1 MAIFDDLL
9 AIKRFREGKAEVALR
24 KQRLALAAAT
34 RRREQAQWRLLQFQD
49 QARREELALYEDL
62 CRRIVLLRDIQDVQ
76 ATVSA
81 MREQERDHTRTVDA
95 AVDGET
101 REQDGLQACRQAHA
115 EAMRV
120 KEKFLELARNHA
132 LERWQSLER
141 REDAEL
147 EEAAQLSRDRRDW
160 DVHGESEGASP

>member
-1 MAIFDDLL
+1 MTIFRDLL
-9 AIKRFREGKAEVALR
+9 AIKEFRESKAESAVRRQREALLEAVDR
-24 KQRLALAAAT
+24 RMSSVRRLEAFRDYAA
-34 RRREQAQWRLLQFQD
+34 RHEREI
-49 QARREELALYEDL
+49 YEDL

-147 EEAAQLSRDRRDW
+147 EEAAQLSRDRSDW